1 VADLLP
7 NGASCPVCA
16 VARQREATQ
25 ISALVALIAARGPD
39 IVHAR
44 SALCLPHLGRLVG
57 ALADGAA
64 RRALLLRE
72 AALLERLAEDAQ
84 RFALQQDAVRRD
96 ISSKED
102 LAAAE
107 RSARVLLD
115 HPAAQYEPAVGV
127 TRKG

>member
-1 VADLLP
+1 
-7 NGASCPVCA
+7 
-16 VARQREATQ
+16 
-25 ISALVALIAARGPD
+25 
-39 IVHAR
+39 R